1 MKNKMNS
8 LSIFIPI
15 ISLIILSSCD
25 KVKQPIENPSIGSGN
40 TTVNP
45 YTFYA
50 KNNLTKVNFKK
61 VFLED
66 YTGQQCGNCPPAA
79 VVAHN
84 LGEQYKDTLV
94 AIAVHAGFFSK
105 TNATFPT
112 SYTTTVGNDWDAS
125 SGFGVSS
132 AGNPNGMINRKD
144 YGSGKIKPQGAWQGY
159 VELAKKE
166 AQKIKLEL
174 FLNYDSGTRMLSAMA
189 KVKFILAHTNNT
201 KINLIIM
208 EDSIIGPQKDYLQLP
223 DVVPNYVFM
232 HMLRGSLNGSWG
244 VTAKNTPIAVN
255 DSMSVSYD
263 NYSIP
268 SNFKDKNMY
277 LVAYVYDEVDKTVLQ
292 VEKLKLK

>member
-1 MKNKMNS
+1 MKLK
-8 LSIFIPI
+8 LTI
-15 ISLIILSSCD
+15 LILSLTAIVISCD
-25 KVKQPIENPSIGSGN
+25 KVKNPIENPTVGN
-40 TTVNP
+40 SNSTVNP
-45 YTFYA
+45 YTFYS
-50 KNNLTKVNFKK
+50 KNNITKCNFKK
-61 VFLED
+61 VLLED

-84 LGEQYKDTLV
+84 IGDQYKDTV
-94 AIAVHAGFFSK
+94 IAIAVHAGFFSK
-105 TNATFPT
+105 TNSTFPT

-166 AQKIKLEL
+166 IQKVKLEL
-174 FLNYDSGTRMLSAMA
+174 FLNYDGGTRQLSAMA
-189 KVKFILAHTNNT
+189 KVKFKATHPNNT
-201 KINLIIM
+201 KINLVLM

-263 NYSIP
+263 NYAIP
-268 SNFKDKNMY
+268 SNFKDKDMY
-277 LVAYVYDEVDKTVLQ
+277 LVAFVYDELDKTILQ
-292 VEKLKLK
+292 VEKLKIK